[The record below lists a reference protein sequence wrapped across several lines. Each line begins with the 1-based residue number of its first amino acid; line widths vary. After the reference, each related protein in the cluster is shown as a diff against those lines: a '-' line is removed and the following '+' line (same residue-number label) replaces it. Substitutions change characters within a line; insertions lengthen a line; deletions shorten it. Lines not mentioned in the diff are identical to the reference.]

1 MSLALL
7 EGIFLITMIFHT
19 LTNNMGKFKNLKCF
33 PLGSPNFQVD
43 LLTYKAQ
50 KSCENI
56 FNLKRIK

>member
-7 EGIFLITMIFHT
+7 EGILLITMIFHT